1 MKTDELAYLFFL
13 GLIIISFMFVMYLIT
28 QIKYL

>member
-1 MKTDELAYLFFL
+1 MKTKELAYLFFL
-13 GLIIISFMFVMYLIT
+13 GVIVISFMFVMYLIT